1 MRRGEQHPFAPARR
15 EAASRPRLV
24 LLADVRLYREGLV
37 RALEAT
43 TQVDVIGSATV
54 TESSLDFLVETRP
67 DIVLLEAAAPRMPAV
82 VHAILS
88 RVQDAKIVAFAIAD
102 EEQDAIRCAE
112 AGVSGYV
119 TREASIEELVTT
131 IVRVARGEFPCSP
144 RVAAL
149 LARRVSS
156 LMAQRES
163 GAVASSLTIREREI
177 IGLVDDGLSN
187 KEIAHRLGIG
197 LSTVKNH
204 VHHILHKTRAS
215 RRTQAAAR
223 LRGPWTRPLEG
234 AT

>member
-1 MRRGEQHPFAPARR
+1 MK
-15 EAASRPRLV
+15 PRLV

-43 TQVDVIGSATV
+43 PEVEIIGAAAV
-54 TESSLDFLVETRP
+54 TETSLDFLVASQP
-67 DIVLLEAAAPRMPAV
+67 DIVLLEAAAPHLPTV
-82 VHAILS
+82 VHAIIS
-88 RVQDAKIVAFAIAD
+88 RVSGTKIVAYAIAD
-102 EEQDAIRCAE
+102 EEHDAIRCAE

-131 IVRVARGEFPCSP
+131 ILRVARGEFPCSP

-156 LMAQRES
+156 LAAQGEP
-163 GAVASSLTIREREI
+163 GGVASRLTMREREI
-177 IGLVDDGLSN
+177 IRLIDDGLSN

-204 VHHILHKTRAS
+204 VHHILDKTSAS

-223 LRGPWTRPLEG
+223 LRGPFTRPPEIAKL
-234 AT
+234 AK